1 MSTGFQELHNNQV
14 IQALEALFVPYL
26 KEVLGSRGLGHCMRI
41 SDLQLNLAIAL
52 THTLRREVPDA
63 AIFILGDSTIV
74 VEPDLLVSST
84 KLVELRNPL
93 PDGSLRPPLLVFLP
107 PNLQTNAED
116 SFNIASFEELVVT
129 NVYDKLFQTLLQR
142 VTAPLQGYIREICEN
157 LRREK
162 WNWADPLGRSRFLL
176 TGIENGNEGETF
188 GAALYELGLVPD
200 FHLFDDPS
208 ITLGRINKNLESMQK
223 LTFSLDKSIRGRVL
237 DLELNSKTVQSRL
250 VQFLVDAGVENP
262 RLWTRQIVLQ
272 RSNWDISFDKWEF
285 SNQVN
290 LDRISIEIQS
300 TDLPEVKEDVSD
312 PRLQSLIG
320 SQILDPK
327 TYRKFKVEFQVEPHP
342 KQVDGLSYFT
352 VQIISQEG
360 GSVGTAKKVKQWQTK
375 SPVKSVAIDKLDKF
389 EFEEGWHFIRVLPW
403 TENGDPIPLAD
414 PTSWRRTNSSKSY
427 ESELFY
433 VLPNAELNEEPP
445 QRAIPLEASLEH
457 ARLKL
462 QFTAISEH
470 RNPEEISYREVL
482 WVNGNNARTATPESL
497 EVKFGR
503 EGKIRIPVS
512 HGLKLLEQAILSS
525 PEQPISWQIP
535 IHLTQLGDP
544 IPEVVEWFHSTAVA
558 SFLSARLR
566 YFAAIR
572 AAKQDLISQAADFT
586 QLKDLAYDYAQTY
599 QELLMEVCRRVERG
613 SDQQAFTDLKK
624 VLMIDSVRLTLTDFR
639 GKVREALLLGPTHPL
654 RALWLVT
661 WSQVAQNWVTAARSC
676 SDEYIGSTRDGI
688 RSLVPLNMPTMI
700 PLLDGKVFV
709 TVDNIH
715 PFWSLYAPATQED
728 TRGLVGEVCTA
739 LGLSE
744 PESIG
749 GSAITKEILASRIE
763 RYLAQHP
770 YIRTLSINAFNPGRA
785 VVLAE
790 ALILL
795 QRQEAFKDLR
805 YDIRLFVA
813 DPEAPGV
820 GEALE
825 QLLAPNSAV
834 SSEGDA
840 FSSSTGTHLFPKL
853 NLAIHSTESDF
864 RQQPALYSAH
874 LSLLFD
880 LFPSEEVGSA
890 PDFQSGG
897 LGSLHGL
904 IQDFT
909 VQFQDDE
916 NGALWRRQASHGRP
930 SSSPD
935 ADAFID
941 LLSEIP
947 RLISVATASVSTGV
961 PVFEN
966 RPVISLGLNTEQR
979 ALLHNIH
986 QVSDWVFTID
996 RNIGIEFFDHGGR
1009 HNRSPYLVDYV
1020 PNATASFGHRL
1031 VITSRSLLELE
1042 SILSQVLYQYGLR
1055 VEGKHL
1061 TAILEQ
1067 LRSLSG
1073 RLALK
1078 LISSSSQQA
1087 EVLGLAL
1094 ARLFLKHQGALSN
1107 QIILPLDAHLELFRA
1122 AKQQADELGESVSL
1136 QRTDLALFDLNAETR
1151 TIRCNLVEVKCYAQV
1166 GGLANYSRLKERIA
1180 EQISQSE
1187 TVLRL
1192 HFSTSDRPDRLLKVR
1207 EFSTLLKFYLDRS
1220 SRYGLVEADVF
1231 EEAQFLLSTLEEG
1244 YTLEF
1249 SKSGLIFDFQKPGVD
1264 NAEYEAGIEFHRIGI
1279 DLIKLMVET
1288 ARPSTSDILEES
1300 ETEPI
1305 RSPVP
1310 QLSLAAFL
1318 APKRERS
1325 STWSS
1330 VSSIQQTNSLN
1341 YFSSVEDLSQLDNED
1356 TFRSQSS
1363 KALNQSTELV
1373 EAEAPDGQTLLEG
1386 ADTDAVGFPKI
1397 ENAKVV
1403 FQSNDDT
1410 GLDSSLTQ
1418 PSDSSIHSDLPFD
1431 IMLGVQNSSP
1441 QYGILGET
1449 SGRKVALDLN
1459 QTHTIGL
1466 FGVQGA
1472 GKSYTLGT
1480 IIEMACTAIPNIN
1493 ILPSPLATVVFHYSP
1508 TSDYKPEFT
1517 SMMSPNSEADQLTV
1531 LRDRYNAAPSALKDI
1546 VILVPKSK
1554 VEERKVEYPA
1564 IEVLPITFASS
1575 ELKAHHWKFLMGAVG
1590 SQSMYLRQINLIM
1603 RRKPREELTLTD
1615 LLQSVENSSLSDH
1628 LKDLARTRLEFASEY
1643 IDDNHKLVD
1652 VIRPGRL
1659 IIVDLR
1665 DEYIEKDEA
1674 LGLFVV
1680 MLQIFSEATYQAE
1693 AFNKLVVFDEAHK
1706 YIESPDLIAGLVEVV
1721 REMRH
1726 KGTSIMVASQ
1736 DPPSVPTSLI
1746 ELSSQ
1751 IILHRFN
1758 SPAWLKHIQKANA
1771 ALNNLNAQQMSQ
1783 LGPGEAYVW
1792 SSKSTDDSFTQ
1803 GALKIRCRPRVT
1815 QHGGNTKTAV

>member
-1 MSTGFQELHNNQV
+1 MSTGFQNLHENQL
-14 IQALEALFVPYL
+14 IQALEALFVPHL
-26 KEVLGSRGLGHCMRI
+26 KEVFGSRGRGHCMRI
-41 SDLQLNLAIAL
+41 ADLQLSLAVAL
-52 THTLRREVPDA
+52 TRTLRREVQDA
-63 AIFILGDSTIV
+63 GIFILGDSTIA

-116 SFNIASFEELVVT
+116 SFNVASFEEIVVA

-142 VTAPLQGYIREICEN
+142 VIAPLQGYIREICEN

-208 ITLGRINKNLESMQK
+208 ITLGKINKNLESMQK

-237 DLELNSKTVQSRL
+237 DLELNSKTVQNRL
-250 VQFLVDAGVENP
+250 VQFLVDVGIEDP
-262 RLWTRQIVLQ
+262 LLWTRQIVLQ
-272 RSNWDISFDKWEF
+272 PGNWDISFDKWEF

-300 TDLPEVKEDVSD
+300 TDLPEVKEDIFD

-320 SQILDPK
+320 SQVLDPK

-352 VQIISQEG
+352 VQILSQEG
-360 GSVGTAKKVKQWQTK
+360 GSVGTAKKVKHWQTK
-375 SPVKSVAIDKLDKF
+375 SPVKSVTLDKLDKF
-389 EFEEGWHFIRVLPW
+389 EFEEGWHFVRVLPW
-403 TENGDPIPLAD
+403 TENGDPIPLED
-414 PTSWRRTNSSKSY
+414 PVSWRNSNSSKSY

-462 QFTAISEH
+462 QFTAISDL
-470 RNPEEISYREVL
+470 RNPEEINYREVL
-482 WVNGNNARTATPESL
+482 WVDKNNARTATPESL

-512 HGLKLLEQAILSS
+512 HGLKLLEQAILAS

-535 IHLTQLGDP
+535 IHLAQLGTPAPD
-544 IPEVVEWFHSTAVA
+544 VVKWFNSTAVA
-558 SFLSARLR
+558 SFLSARSR
-566 YFAAIR
+566 YFTAIR
-572 AAKQDLISQAADFT
+572 SNKQDLISQAADFT
-586 QLKDLAYDYAQTY
+586 QLKGLVYEYAQTY
-599 QELLMEVCRRVERG
+599 QELLTEVCRRVERG
-613 SDQQAFTDLKK
+613 NDQQALTDLKK
-624 VLMIDSVRLTLTDFR
+624 VLAIDSVHLKLTNFR
-639 GKVREALLLGPTHPL
+639 GKVREALLIGPTHPL

-661 WSQVAQNWVTAARSC
+661 WSQVAQNWVTTARSC
-676 SDEYIGSTRDGI
+676 LEKFIGPTRDGI
-688 RSLVPLNMPTMI
+688 RSLAPLNMPAMI
-700 PLLDGKVFV
+700 PLLDGRVFA

-763 RYLAQHP
+763 QYLAQHP
-770 YIRTLSINAFNPGRA
+770 YIRTLSVNAFNPGRA
-785 VVLAE
+785 VLLAE

-795 QRQEAFKDLR
+795 QRQEAFKNLR
-805 YDIRLFVA
+805 YDIRLFVS
-813 DPEAPGV
+813 DSEALGV

-834 SSEGDA
+834 SSEADA

-853 NLAIHSTESDF
+853 NLAIHSTEIDF
-864 RQQPALYSAH
+864 CQQPTLYSAH
-874 LSLLFD
+874 LSFLFD
-880 LFPSEEVGSA
+880 LFPSGEVGSA
-890 PDFQSGG
+890 PAFQAGA

-909 VQFQDDE
+909 VQFQDNE
-916 NGALWRRQASHGRP
+916 SGALWRRQPSHQRP
-930 SSSPD
+930 SSLAD
-935 ADAFID
+935 ADDFID
-941 LLSEIP
+941 LLSDIP

-961 PVFEN
+961 PTFEN
-966 RPVISLGLNTEQR
+966 LPVIALGLNAEQR
-979 ALLHNIH
+979 ALLNSIH

-996 RNIGIEFFDHGGR
+996 RNIGIEFFDHGGQ

-1020 PNATASFGHRL
+1020 PNSTANFGHRL

-1042 SILSQVLYQYGLR
+1042 SILSQVLHQYGLR
-1055 VEGKHL
+1055 AEGKHL

-1094 ARLFLKHQGALSN
+1094 ARLFLKYQGALSN
-1107 QIILPLDAHLELFRA
+1107 QIILPLDAHLELFRE

-1151 TIRCNLVEVKCYAQV
+1151 TIRCNLIEVKCYAQV
-1166 GGLANYSRLKERIA
+1166 GGLANYNRLKEGIVA
-1180 EQISQSE
+1180 QISQSE
-1187 TVLRL
+1187 AVLRF
-1192 HFSTSDRPDRLLKVR
+1192 HFEPSNRPDRLLKTR
-1207 EFSTLLKFYLDRS
+1207 EFAILLRFYLERS
-1220 SRYGLVEADVF
+1220 SRYGLIEPDVA
-1231 EEAQFLLSTLEEG
+1231 EEAHFLLSTLEEG

-1249 SKSGLIFDFQKPGVD
+1249 SKSGLIFDFQRAGAGDP
-1264 NAEYEAGIEFHRIGI
+1264 EYDAGIEFHRIGI
-1279 DLIKLMVET
+1279 NLIKLMVET
-1288 ARPSTSDILEES
+1288 AKPSTLDISEDF
-1300 ETEPI
+1300 ETETTQN
-1305 RSPVP
+1305 PVP
-1310 QLSLAAFL
+1310 QLSSATFL

-1325 STWSS
+1325 SSWISASLTPQKNSPYAPGSIEDSLQVENEIASRSLSS
-1330 VSSIQQTNSLN
+1330 AD
-1341 YFSSVEDLSQLDNED
+1341 FSPAAEPVQDEDFSRENLSDGSNADSVE
-1356 TFRSQSS
+1356 FA
-1363 KALNQSTELV
+1363 K
-1373 EAEAPDGQTLLEG
+1373 LEN
-1386 ADTDAVGFPKI
+1386 V
-1397 ENAKVV
+1397 KVV
-1403 FQSNDDT
+1403 LQPNIDT
-1410 GLDSSLTQ
+1410 ELDSSLTKS
-1418 PSDSSIHSDLPFD
+1418 SDSSIQSDLSFD
-1431 IMLGVQNSSP
+1431 VMLGVQNSSP

-1493 ILPSPLATVVFHYSP
+1493 VLPSPLATVVFHYSP
-1508 TSDYKPEFT
+1508 TLDYKPEFT
-1517 SMMSPNSEADQLTV
+1517 SMMSPNSEADQLAV
-1531 LRDRYNAAPSALKDI
+1531 LHDRYNAIPSALKDI
-1546 VILVPKSK
+1546 LILVPKSK
-1554 VEERKVEYPA
+1554 VEERKAEYPN
-1564 IEVLPITFASS
+1564 IEVLPITFSSS
-1575 ELKAHHWKFLMGAVG
+1575 ELKASHWKFLMGAVG

-1603 RRKPREELTLTD
+1603 RRAREELTLAD
-1615 LLQSVENSSLSDH
+1615 LIQSIETSSLSDH

-1643 IDDNHKLVD
+1643 IDDNHTLVSA
-1652 VIRPGRL
+1652 IRPGRL

-1680 MLQIFSEATYQAE
+1680 MLQIFSEATYGEE

-1706 YIESPDLIAGLVEVV
+1706 YIESPDLITGLVEVV

-1771 ALNNLNAQQMSQ
+1771 ALSNLNAQKMSQ

-1792 SSKSTDDSFTQ
+1792 SSRATDGSFTQ

-1815 QHGGNTKTAV
+1815 QHGGSTKTAV

>member
-1 MSTGFQELHNNQV
+1 MSTEFQNLHENQV
-14 IQALEALFVPYL
+14 IQALEALFVPHL
-26 KEVLGSRGLGHCMRI
+26 KEVLGSRGRGHCMRI
-41 SDLQLNLAIAL
+41 ADLQLNLAIAL
-52 THTLRREVPDA
+52 TRTLRREVPGA
-63 AIFILGDSTIV
+63 GIFILGDSTITI
-74 VEPDLLVSST
+74 EPDLLVSST

-93 PDGSLRPPLLVFLP
+93 PNGSLRSPLLVFLP

-116 SFNIASFEELVVT
+116 SFNVASFEEIVVAD
-129 NVYDKLFQTLLQR
+129 VYDKLFQTLLQR

-208 ITLGRINKNLESMQK
+208 ITLGKINKNLESMQK

-237 DLELNSKTVQSRL
+237 DLELNSKTVQNRL
-250 VQFLVDAGVENP
+250 VQFLVDVGVEDP

-272 RSNWDISFDKWEF
+272 RGNWDISFDKWEF

-300 TDLPEVKEDVSD
+300 TDLREVKEDVAD

-320 SQILDPK
+320 SQVLDPK

-375 SPVKSVAIDKLDKF
+375 SPVKSVTLDKLDKF
-389 EFEEGWHFIRVLPW
+389 EFEEGWHFVRVLPW
-403 TENGDPIPLAD
+403 TENGDPIPLED
-414 PTSWRRTNSSKSY
+414 PASWRSSNSSKSY

-462 QFTAISEH
+462 QFTAISER
-470 RNPEEISYREVL
+470 RNPEEINYREVL
-482 WVNGNNARTATPESL
+482 WVDKNNARTATPESL

-512 HGLKLLEQAILSS
+512 HGLKLLEQAILAS

-535 IHLTQLGDP
+535 IHLTQLGTP
-544 IPEVVEWFHSTAVA
+544 IPDVVEWFNSTAVA
-558 SFLSARLR
+558 SFLSARSR
-566 YFAAIR
+566 YFTAIR
-572 AAKQDLISQAADFT
+572 SEKQDLISQAADFT
-586 QLKDLAYDYAQTY
+586 QLKDLVYEYAQTY
-599 QELLMEVCRRVERG
+599 QELLTEVCRRVERG
-613 SDQQAFTDLKK
+613 GDQQALTDLKK
-624 VLMIDSVRLTLTDFR
+624 VLAIDSVRLKITNFR
-639 GKVREALLLGPTHPL
+639 GKVREALLVGPTHPL

-661 WSQVAQNWVTAARSC
+661 WSQVAQNWVTTARSC
-676 SDEYIGSTRDGI
+676 LEEFIGPTRDGI
-688 RSLVPLNMPTMI
+688 RSLVPLNMPAMV
-700 PLLDGKVFV
+700 PLLDGRVFA

-715 PFWSLYAPATQED
+715 PFWSLYAAATQED

-795 QRQEAFKDLR
+795 QRQEAFKNLR
-805 YDIRLFVA
+805 YDIRLFVS
-813 DPEAPGV
+813 DSEAPGV

-825 QLLAPNSAV
+825 QLLAPSSVV
-834 SSEGDA
+834 SSEADA

-853 NLAIHSTESDF
+853 NLAIHSTEIDF
-864 RQQPALYSAH
+864 RQQPTLYSAH
-874 LSLLFD
+874 LSFLFD

-890 PDFQSGG
+890 PAFQAGA

-909 VQFQDDE
+909 VQFLDNE
-916 NGALWRRQASHGRP
+916 SGALWRRQPLHQRP
-930 SSSPD
+930 SSLAD
-935 ADAFID
+935 ADDFID
-941 LLSEIP
+941 LLSDIP

-961 PVFEN
+961 PAFGN
-966 RPVISLGLNTEQR
+966 QPVIALGLNAEQR
-979 ALLHNIH
+979 ALLNSIH

-996 RNIGIEFFDHGGR
+996 RNIGIEFFDHGGQ

-1020 PNATASFGHRL
+1020 PNSTASFGHRL

-1042 SILSQVLYQYGLR
+1042 SILSQVLHQYGLR
-1055 VEGKHL
+1055 AEGKHL

-1122 AKQQADELGESVSL
+1122 AKQQADELGESISL

-1151 TIRCNLVEVKCYAQV
+1151 TIRCNLIEVKCYAQV
-1166 GGLANYSRLKERIA
+1166 GGLANYNGLKEVIA
-1180 EQISQSE
+1180 KQISQSE
-1187 TVLRL
+1187 AVLRL
-1192 HFSTSDRPDRLLKVR
+1192 HFEPSNRPDRLLKTR
-1207 EFSTLLKFYLDRS
+1207 EFAILLRFYLERS
-1220 SRYGLVEADVF
+1220 SRYGLIEPSVA
-1231 EEAQFLLSTLEEG
+1231 EEAHFLLSTVEEG

-1249 SKSGLIFDFQKPGVD
+1249 SKSGLIFDFQKPGAD
-1264 NAEYEAGIEFHRIGI
+1264 DPEYDAGIEFHRIGI

-1288 ARPSTSDILEES
+1288 AKPSNLDISEDL
-1300 ETEPI
+1300 ETETTQN
-1305 RSPVP
+1305 PVP
-1310 QLSLAAFL
+1310 QLSSAAFL
-1318 APKRERS
+1318 ASKRERS
-1325 STWSS
+1325 STWISASLVPQANSPYSPGSIEDSLQVENEIAFRSRSS
-1330 VSSIQQTNSLN
+1330 ADFSPAAEPIQDEDFGRENLSDGPN
-1341 YFSSVEDLSQLDNED
+1341 ADSVE
-1356 TFRSQSS
+1356 FA
-1363 KALNQSTELV
+1363 KV
-1373 EAEAPDGQTLLEG
+1373 
-1386 ADTDAVGFPKI
+1386 
-1397 ENAKVV
+1397 ENAEVV
-1403 FQSNDDT
+1403 LQSNNDT
-1410 GLDSSLTQ
+1410 ELDSSLNK
-1418 PSDSSIHSDLPFD
+1418 PSDSFVQSDLSFD
-1431 IMLGVQNSSP
+1431 VMLGVQNSSP

-1493 ILPSPLATVVFHYSP
+1493 VLPSPLATVVFHYSP
-1508 TSDYKPEFT
+1508 TSDYQPEFT
-1517 SMMSPNSEADQLTV
+1517 SMMSPNSKADQLSV
-1531 LRDRYNAAPSALKDI
+1531 LHDRYNAVPSALKDI
-1546 VILVPKSK
+1546 LILVPKSK
-1554 VEERKVEYPA
+1554 VEERKAEYPN
-1564 IEVLPITFASS
+1564 IEVLPITFSSS
-1575 ELKAHHWKFLMGAVG
+1575 ELKASHWKFLMGAVG

-1603 RRKPREELTLTD
+1603 RRAREELTLAD
-1615 LLQSVENSSLSDH
+1615 LIQSIETSSLSDH

-1643 IDDNHKLVD
+1643 IDDNHTLASA
-1652 VIRPGRL
+1652 IRPGRL

-1680 MLQIFSEATYQAE
+1680 MLQIFSEATYGEE

-1706 YIESPDLIAGLVEVV
+1706 YIESPDLITGLVEVV

-1736 DPPSVPTSLI
+1736 DPLSVPTSLI
-1746 ELSSQ
+1746 ELSSH

-1771 ALNNLNAQQMSQ
+1771 ALNNLSAQKMSQ

-1792 SSKSTDDSFTQ
+1792 SSRATDASFTQ
-1803 GALKIRCRPRVT
+1803 GALKIRFRPRVT
-1815 QHGGNTKTAV
+1815 QHGGSTKTAV

>member
-1 MSTGFQELHNNQV
+1 MSTGFQELQENQV
-14 IQALEALFVPYL
+14 IQALEALFVPHL
-26 KEVLGSRGLGHCMRI
+26 KEILGSRGRGHCMRI
-41 SDLQLNLAIAL
+41 ADLQLNLAVAL
-52 THTLRREVPDA
+52 TRTLRREVPDA
-63 AIFILGDSTIV
+63 GIFILGDSTV
-74 VEPDLLVSST
+74 AVEPDLLVSST

-93 PDGSLRPPLLVFLP
+93 PDGSLRSPLLVFLP

-116 SFNIASFEELVVT
+116 SFNVASFEEIFVAD
-129 NVYDKLFQTLLQR
+129 VYDKLFQTLLQR

-237 DLELNSKTVQSRL
+237 DLELNSKTVQNRL
-250 VQFLVDAGVENP
+250 VQFLVDVGVEDP
-262 RLWTRQIVLQ
+262 RRWTRQIVLQ
-272 RSNWDISFDKWEF
+272 RGNWDISFDKWEF

-300 TDLPEVKEDVSD
+300 IDLPEVKEDVSD

-320 SQILDPK
+320 SQVLDPK

-352 VQIISQEG
+352 VQIVSQEG

-375 SPVKSVAIDKLDKF
+375 SPVKSVTLDKLDKF
-389 EFEEGWHFIRVLPW
+389 EFEEGWHFVRVLPW
-403 TENGDPIPLAD
+403 TENGDPIPLED
-414 PTSWRRTNSSKSY
+414 PASWRRSNSSKSY

-462 QFTAISEH
+462 QFTAISER
-470 RNPEEISYREVL
+470 RNPEDINYREVL
-482 WVNGNNARTATPESL
+482 WVDKNNARTTAPESL

-512 HGLKLLEQAILSS
+512 HGLKLLEQKILSS
-525 PEQPISWQIP
+525 PEQPISWQLP
-535 IHLTQLGDP
+535 IHLTQLGTP
-544 IPEVVEWFHSTAVA
+544 VPEIVEWFNSTAVA
-558 SFLSARLR
+558 SFLSARSR

-572 AAKQDLISQAADFT
+572 SDKQDLVSQAADFT
-586 QLKDLAYDYAQTY
+586 QLKGLVYDYAQTY

-613 SDQQAFTDLKK
+613 SDQQALTDLKK
-624 VLMIDSVRLTLTDFR
+624 VLAIDSIRLTLVDFR
-639 GKVREALLLGPTHPL
+639 GKVREAILIGPTHPL

-661 WSQVAQNWVTAARSC
+661 WSQVSQSWVTAARNC
-676 SDEYIGSTRDGI
+676 SEEFIGPTRDGI
-688 RSLVPLNMPTMI
+688 RSLVPLNMPAMI
-700 PLLDGKVFV
+700 PLLDGRVFA
-709 TVDNIH
+709 TIDNIH

-728 TRGLVGEVCTA
+728 TRGLVGEVCAA

-749 GSAITKEILASRIE
+749 GTAITKEVLASRIE

-770 YIRTLSINAFNPGRA
+770 YIRTLSINALNPGRA

-795 QRQEAFKDLR
+795 QRQEAFKNLR
-805 YDIRLFVA
+805 YDIRLFVS
-813 DPEAPGV
+813 DSEAPGV

-825 QLLAPNSAV
+825 QLLAPSSAV
-834 SSEGDA
+834 SSEADA

-853 NLAIHSTESDF
+853 NLAIHSTEADF

-874 LSLLFD
+874 LSFLFD

-890 PDFQSGG
+890 PTFQTNA

-904 IQDFT
+904 IQDFS

-916 NGALWRRQASHGRP
+916 SGALWRRQPSYGRP
-930 SSSPD
+930 SSLPD
-935 ADAFID
+935 VDDLID
-941 LLSEIP
+941 LLSDIP
-947 RLISVATASVSTGV
+947 RLISVSTASVSTGV
-961 PVFEN
+961 PSFEN

-979 ALLHNIH
+979 ALLHSIH

-1020 PNATASFGHRL
+1020 PNSTASFGHRL

-1042 SILSQVLYQYGLR
+1042 SILFQVLHQYGLKA
-1055 VEGKHL
+1055 EGNHL

-1094 ARLFLKHQGALSN
+1094 ARLFLKYQGALSN

-1166 GGLANYSRLKERIA
+1166 GGLANYSRLKEGIA

-1187 TVLRL
+1187 AVLRL
-1192 HFSTSDRPDRLLKVR
+1192 HFEPSDRPDRLLKTR
-1207 EFSTLLKFYLDRS
+1207 EFAILLRFYLERS
-1220 SRYGLVEADVF
+1220 SRYGLIEPDVF
-1231 EEAQFLLSTLEEG
+1231 EEAHFLLSTLEEG

-1249 SKSGLIFDFQKPGVD
+1249 SKSGLIFDFQKSGADDP
-1264 NAEYEAGIEFHRIGI
+1264 EYEAGIEFHRIGI

-1288 ARPSTSDILEES
+1288 AKPSTSDISEDS
-1300 ETEPI
+1300 ETEVTQ
-1305 RSPVP
+1305 SPLP
-1310 QLSLAAFL
+1310 QLPSAAFL
-1318 APKRERS
+1318 VPKRERS
-1325 STWSS
+1325 STWGN
-1330 VSSIQQTNSLN
+1330 VSSMERMKSFSLL
-1341 YFSSVEDLSQLDNED
+1341 EDSSQLDNK
-1356 TFRSQSS
+1356 TILSS
-1363 KALNQSTELV
+1363 PSNTDLNQATELV
-1373 EAEAPDGQTLLEG
+1373 EAEASDEQTPLEE
-1386 ADTDAVGFPKI
+1386 ADSNSVEFVEV
-1397 ENAKVV
+1397 ENVKVV
-1403 FQSNDDT
+1403 AQSNDDT
-1410 GLDSSLTQ
+1410 GLNPPLIQ
-1418 PSDSSIHSDLPFD
+1418 PINSSIQSDLPFD
-1431 IMLGVQNSSP
+1431 IMLGVQSSSP

-1480 IIEMACTAIPNIN
+1480 IIEMACTTIPNIN
-1493 ILPSPLATVVFHYSP
+1493 VLPSPLATVVFHYSP

-1517 SMMSPNSEADQLTV
+1517 SMMNPNSEIDQLAV
-1531 LRDRYNAAPSALKDI
+1531 LRDRYSAAPSALKDI

-1554 VEERKVEYPA
+1554 VEERKVEYPG

-1603 RRKPREELTLTD
+1603 RRKPREELTLPD
-1615 LLQSVENSSLSDH
+1615 LLQSIENSSLSDH

-1680 MLQIFSEATYQAE
+1680 MLQIFSEATYQEE

-1706 YIESPDLIAGLVEVV
+1706 YIESPDLITGLVEVV

-1771 ALNNLNAQQMSQ
+1771 ALDNLNAQKMSQ
-1783 LGPGEAYVW
+1783 LGPGEAFIW
-1792 SSKSTDDSFTQ
+1792 SSKATDVSFTQ

-1815 QHGGNTKTAV
+1815 QHGGSTKTAV